1 MRDLLKVFAFIVI
14 LGWCVAFP
22 VFRIIVIVLSI
33 ILVILWII
41 SKLKWH

>member
-1 MRDLLKVFAFIVI
+1 MRDLLKVFVVIII

-33 ILVILWII
+33 ILTILWIV
-41 SKLKWH
+41 SKLKWR